1 MTAEPT
7 VPEMYAQAMH
17 FSTLI
22 DQGCAAMREFAE
34 QYANAEATYRKAIA
48 EAWIRC
54 PNDDPSVRSGE
65 REWTAA
71 RREAWVNA
79 QCADL
84 RKERDIAEAMKQ
96 AALESV
102 RSRRAQLSAVQTFAN
117 AHREE
122 AAFVRTGPSAA

>member
-1 MTAEPT
+1 MTEPT
-7 VPEMYAQAMH
+7 VPEMYERALH

-22 DQGCAAMREFAE
+22 DQGLTAMREL
-34 QYANAEATYRKAIA
+34 AEAYAQAEADYRKAKS
-48 EAWIRC
+48 EAWVRC
-54 PNDDPSVRSGE
+54 PVDDPAVKAGE

-79 QCADL
+79 QTADL
-84 RKERDIAEAMKQ
+84 RYARDLAEAMRQ

-102 RSRRAQLSAVQTFAN
+102 RSRRAQLSAIQTFAN

-122 AAFVRTGPSAA
+122 AGLARTGPGMAA